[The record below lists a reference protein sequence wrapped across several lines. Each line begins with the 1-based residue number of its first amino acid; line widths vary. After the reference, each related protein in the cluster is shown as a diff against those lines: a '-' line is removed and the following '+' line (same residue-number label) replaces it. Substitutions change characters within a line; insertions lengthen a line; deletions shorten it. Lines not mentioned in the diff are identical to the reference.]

1 MKNKWGLTP
10 IIFLVAC
17 ATPPESEAFRQVMQR
32 QVGKSTEDSDF
43 YPTFYK
49 LRQTNSQ
56 RLPNGNVRDEYEAG
70 RNGKC
75 KVSFESTP
83 GTGRVVGW
91 SSAGDPGDC
100 AIVRRDR

>member
-10 IIFLVAC
+10 IILLVAC
-17 ATPPESEAFRQVMQR
+17 AAGPESDNFRQVMQR

-43 YPTFYK
+43 YPALYK

-56 RLPNGNVRDEYEAG
+56 RLPNGNVREEYAAG

-75 KVSFESTP
+75 KLYFESTP
-83 GTGRVVGW
+83 GTGQVVGW
-91 SSAGDPGDC
+91 SSEGDPGDC
-100 AIVRRDR
+100 VILRRDR